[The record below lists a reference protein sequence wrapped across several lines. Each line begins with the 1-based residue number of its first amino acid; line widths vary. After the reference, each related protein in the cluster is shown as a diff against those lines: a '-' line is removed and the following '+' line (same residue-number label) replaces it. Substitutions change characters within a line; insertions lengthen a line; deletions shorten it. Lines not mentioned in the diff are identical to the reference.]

1 MKKYDIAIIGGGPA
15 GYTAAIYAGRAG
27 YTSVVIEKMS
37 PGGQMAV
44 TSTIENYPG
53 FESVSGFELAE
64 KMKAQAEG
72 FGCETVFAEVTDLHL
87 AGDEKH
93 LVVDDGEIVARAV
106 IVATGAKPRLLD
118 ISGEAEYTGR
128 GVSYC
133 ATCDGMFF
141 RGKTVAVIGGG
152 DTAFEDAIYL
162 SNICEKVYIVHRRD
176 SFRAAARSI
185 DRAREKR
192 NIEFVMNSVP
202 REIIGNGSRVTGI
215 SVEDKVSGEV
225 RVIDCDGVF
234 VAVGRVPDTALFDGK
249 LETDRS
255 GYIVAGETCRTSLPG
270 VFAAGDVRTKELRQ
284 IITACADGA
293 SAIRSAEDWLA

>member
-44 TSTIENYPG
+44 TSTVENYPG

-64 KMKAQAEG
+64 KMKAQAES
-72 FGCETVFAEVTDLHL
+72 FGCETVFAEVTDLHSG
-87 AGDEKH
+87 GDEKRI
-93 LVVDDGEIVARAV
+93 VTDAGEILARAV

-118 ISGEAEYTGR
+118 VPGEAEYTGR

-141 RGKTVAVIGGG
+141 RGRTTAVIGGG
-152 DTAFEDAIYL
+152 DTAFEDAVYL
-162 SNICEKVYIVHRRD
+162 SNICEKVYIVHRRE

-185 DRAREKR
+185 ERARESG

-215 SVEDKVSGEV
+215 SIEDKASGEV
-225 RVIDCDGVF
+225 RAINCDGVF
-234 VAVGRVPDTALFDGK
+234 VAVGRVPDTAVFAAK
-249 LETDRS
+249 LETDKN
-255 GYIVAGETCRTSLPG
+255 GYIVADESCKTSLPG

-284 IITACADGA
+284 IVTACADGA